1 MKEFIEKYKYHIG
14 GSTIGLILL
23 YLVYDMFDITLG
35 SRLGRH
41 IVINPKDSFIK
52 TIDFVVSNRIDKN
65 TSGDYKDIVVTS
77 VIDYKDIKSFDY
89 SDTVIRIFVERTLKE
104 NNIKRRRGRSLKIVH
119 SSRHIIKNNFKFKIY
134 DDLDKRI
141 TLYE

>member
-1 MKEFIEKYKYHIG
+1 
-14 GSTIGLILL
+14 
-23 YLVYDMFDITLG
+23 MFDITLG

-119 SSRHIIKNNFKFKIY
+119 SSRHIIK
-134 DDLDKRI
+134 I
-141 TLYE
+141 TLSLKYMMI